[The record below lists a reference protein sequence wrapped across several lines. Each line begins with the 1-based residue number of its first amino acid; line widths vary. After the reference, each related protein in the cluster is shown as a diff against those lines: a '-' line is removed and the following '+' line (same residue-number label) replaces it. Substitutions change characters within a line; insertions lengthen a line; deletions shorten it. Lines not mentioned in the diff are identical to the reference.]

1 MTEQALAWFEIPVS
15 DMERAIEFYS
25 KIYDTQLTEAEV
37 PMPRVRIAVLPNSIM
52 SEGAA
57 GTKPGGSLITTDYHK
72 PTGAGGV
79 TVYLNANPDLN
90 LILQRAEAAGGK
102 IICAKSP
109 LPGSGYFGWFI
120 DSEGNYMGVM
130 SKE

>member
-1 MTEQALAWFEIPVS
+1 MNKNAIAWAEIPVT
-15 DMERAIEFYS
+15 DFERAKAFYEA
-25 KIYDTQLTEAEV
+25 ILDTTLIL
-37 PMPRVRIAVLPNSIM
+37 MDM
-52 SEGAA
+52 G
-57 GTKPGGSLITTDYHK
+57 PGGK
-72 PTGAGGV
+72 MGMFPTPVGGV
-79 TVYLNANPDLN
+79 GGAIIQSEDRSVTGPAGVRLYLDAGPDLN